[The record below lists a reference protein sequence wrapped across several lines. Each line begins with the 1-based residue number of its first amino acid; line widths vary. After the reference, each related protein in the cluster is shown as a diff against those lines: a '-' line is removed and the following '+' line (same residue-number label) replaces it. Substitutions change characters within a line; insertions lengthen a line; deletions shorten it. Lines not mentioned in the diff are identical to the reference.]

1 MKSVL
6 FFIKTT
12 VKGGII
18 FFLPLV
24 FIAIAIEKVVVVFT
38 KIISPLAIK
47 LGIDNI
53 AGKATVTIL
62 IVIIVLFICFFG
74 GLLMKI
80 RKLQKLN
87 EALDKKLMEL
97 VPSYSQIKEKAA
109 DRADAKDEV
118 SAASHE

>member
-1 MKSVL
+1 
-6 FFIKTT
+6 
-12 VKGGII
+12 
-18 FFLPLV
+18 LPLV